1 MRLETILKKDGL
13 VGKSLKNNTMKK
25 LLVFSL
31 ISFSLLFQSCSSYK
45 SIDYDSALAEK
56 YQKIRIVMI
65 DGTKYNG
72 TLVKKDEQNLYI
84 STWDGTTFK
93 IPKKGIYEVKIQKPS
108 YLKTGGLISVIGIGI
123 LGAYVVIAYL
133 FSAL

>member
-1 MRLETILKKDGL
+1 MVRWLKK
-13 VGKSLKNNTMKK
+13 MKK
-25 LLVFSL
+25 
-31 ISFSLLFQSCSSYK
+31 I
-45 SIDYDSALAEK
+45 
-56 YQKIRIVMI
+56 
-65 DGTKYNG
+65 
-72 TLVKKDEQNLYI
+72 YI

-93 IPKKGIYEVKIQKPS
+93 IPQEGIYEVKIQKPS

>member
-1 MRLETILKKDGL
+1 
-13 VGKSLKNNTMKK
+13 MKK

-45 SIDYDSALAEK
+45 SIDYDSAMAEK
-56 YQKIRIVMI
+56 YQKIRVVMI

-108 YLKTGGLISVIGIGI
+108 YLKTGGFISVILIGI
-123 LGAYVVIAYL
+123 LGAGLVIAYI
-133 FSAL
+133 FSGF

>member
-1 MRLETILKKDGL
+1 
-13 VGKSLKNNTMKK
+13 MKK
-25 LLVFSL
+25 LMALGLIFFS
-31 ISFSLLFQSCSSYK
+31 FLFQSCSSYK
-45 SIDYDSALAEK
+45 SIDYDSAMADK
-56 YQKIRIVMI
+56 YQKIRVVMI

-108 YLKTGGLISVIGIGI
+108 YLKTGGLISVIVIGI

>member
-1 MRLETILKKDGL
+1 
-13 VGKSLKNNTMKK
+13 
-25 LLVFSL
+25 
-31 ISFSLLFQSCSSYK
+31 
-45 SIDYDSALAEK
+45 
-56 YQKIRIVMI
+56 MI

-93 IPKKGIYEVKIQKPS
+93 IPQEGIYEVKIQKLS
-108 YLKTGGLISVIGIGI
+108 YLKTGGLISVILIGI
-123 LGAYVVIAYL
+123 LGAGVVIAYI

>member
-1 MRLETILKKDGL
+1 
-13 VGKSLKNNTMKK
+13 MKK
-25 LLVFSL
+25 LMALGLIFFS
-31 ISFSLLFQSCSSYK
+31 FLFQSCSSYK
-45 SIDYDSALAEK
+45 SIDYDSDMADK
-56 YQKIRIVMI
+56 YQKIRVVMI

-108 YLKTGGLISVIGIGI
+108 YLKTGGLISVIVIGV

>member
-1 MRLETILKKDGL
+1 
-13 VGKSLKNNTMKK
+13 
-25 LLVFSL
+25 
-31 ISFSLLFQSCSSYK
+31 
-45 SIDYDSALAEK
+45 
-56 YQKIRIVMI
+56 MI

-123 LGAYVVIAYL
+123 LGAYVVIAFL

>member
-1 MRLETILKKDGL
+1 
-13 VGKSLKNNTMKK
+13 MKK
-25 LLVFSL
+25 LLEFSL

-45 SIDYDSALAEK
+45 SIDYDSAMTDK
-56 YQKIRIVMI
+56 YQKIRVVMI

-93 IPKKGIYEVKIQKPS
+93 IPQKGIYEVKIQKPS
-108 YLKTGGLISVIGIGI
+108 YLKTGGLISVILIGI
-123 LGAYVVIAYL
+123 LGAGLVIKYI
-133 FSAL
+133 FIGF